1 MALSVEVLI
10 DDRVNV
16 KGHKMLVA
24 LHESAHAA
32 GLKSVATKAYKGE
45 SELLVMYGIG
55 SPVKM
60 PIFNGHIK
68 SGRHAIGIDLGY
80 YGRGDNKSYP
90 IRVTIDAPHPQ
101 KLMSHEVDPSR
112 WNATGKPMR
121 ADFNPDGHIV
131 LCGMGRKSR
140 VQFGI
145 DGTAWERS
153 ALAKIRA
160 AYHGVQ
166 IVYRPKA
173 GATECLDRTVKVDAI
188 SPIEKVIAGAR
199 LVVARHSNV
208 AIDACIAGVP
218 VVCEDGAASKLYGA
232 DLCNPKNPSPE
243 ERLRFLRALAHWQ
256 YRPEE
261 SLTCWRHILQ
271 FV

>member
-1 MALSVEVLI
+1 MATSVEVLI
-10 DDRVNV
+10 DDLVNV
-16 KGHKMLVA
+16 KGHRMLVA
-24 LHESAHAA
+24 LHESAHLA
-32 GLKSVATKAYKGE
+32 GLKSVATKAYRGQ
-45 SELLVMYGIG
+45 SYLLVLYGIG
-55 SPVKM
+55 SPIKM

-90 IRVTIDAPHPQ
+90 IRITIDAPHPQ
-101 KLMSHEVDPSR
+101 RLMSDHVDPYR
-112 WNATGKPMR
+112 WENTGRPLR
-121 ADFNPDGHIV
+121 DDFNPDGHIV

-145 DGTAWERS
+145 DGTAWERAILKRIRS
-153 ALAKIRA
+153 A
-160 AYHGVQ
+160 YPGVN
-166 IVYRPKA
+166 IIYRPKA
-173 GATECLDRTVKVDAI
+173 GAMESLGKDIKIDPL
-188 SPIEKVIAGAR
+188 SSIEKVIAGAR
-199 LVVARHSNV
+199 LVVVRHSNV

-232 DLCNPKNPSPE
+232 DLCNPVHPSPE
-243 ERLRFLRALAHWQ
+243 QRLQFLQSLAHWQ